1 MHRLCRKR
9 NRPVWHRFMH
19 MPPACAIMI
28 RSLSRE
34 KNDHSNG
41 WSFFLEKVLRFDRK
55 RLKVGHRLFRGVHFY
70 LGGCKRQRGC
80 KVNEIGIVE
89 KLPAFCI
96 KLCFLLC
103 SASTYQAKT
112 AHRLAFQNSLL
123 LRIHTSKSR
132 SFFLAQVYHP

>member
-89 KLPAFCI
+89 NYQHSALSYVFFFVQQVHIKRKLPIDWLF
-96 KLCFLLC
+96 
-103 SASTYQAKT
+103 KT
-112 AHRLAFQNSLL
+112 VFSYGFTRPKAVLFS
-123 LRIHTSKSR
+123 
-132 SFFLAQVYHP
+132 